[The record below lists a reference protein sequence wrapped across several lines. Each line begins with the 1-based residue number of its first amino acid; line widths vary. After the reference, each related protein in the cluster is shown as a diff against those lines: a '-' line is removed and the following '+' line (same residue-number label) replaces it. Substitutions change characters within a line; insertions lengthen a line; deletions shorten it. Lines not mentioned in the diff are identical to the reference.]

1 VGEGATLS
9 HPYVPSCGRVD
20 NNILI
25 NEAHPEFKKIATS
38 LNQPVIWD
46 SHFFKARFERTPV
59 KAAPIPGNSL
69 Q

>member
-1 VGEGATLS
+1 VKEQRSAILI
-9 HPYVPSCGRVD
+9 VPSIVARVD

-46 SHFFKARFERTPV
+46 SRFFQSK
-59 KAAPIPGNSL
+59 I
-69 Q
+69 